1 MSNNPEN
8 ITWTEII
15 TPKKGLLDFNLK
27 EVWDY
32 RDLIMLFVRRDFV
45 SSYKQTVLGPIWF
58 FIQPLLT
65 SVIFIVIFT
74 QIAQLPTA
82 GVPPL
87 LFFLTGITLWNYF
100 SESLTKTSNVF
111 VSNAG
116 IFGKVYF
123 PRLTNPISIV
133 ISGLFKLGIQLLLL
147 LIVLAYYII
156 NGSLNFELSFKLLWL
171 PYLILLMASLGL
183 GLGIIFSSLTTKY
196 RDLSFLLQFGIQ
208 LLMYATPVIYPL
220 ETAKGKLRAILEL
233 NPLTSIVEC
242 FRSLILGQGVYDF
255 GGILYSSIFAIVT
268 LFLGI
273 MIFNQIEKS
282 FMDTV

>member
-1 MSNNPEN
+1 LSNNPEN
-8 ITWTEII
+8 TTWTEII

-100 SESLTKTSNVF
+100 SESLTKTSNAFIQIIVA
-111 VSNAG
+111 S
-116 IFGKVYF
+116 
-123 PRLTNPISIV
+123 ISYIV
-133 ISGLFKLGIQLLLL
+133 DGLFGSRLRNNFF
-147 LIVLAYYII
+147 II
-156 NGSLNFELSFKLLWL
+156 NH
-171 PYLILLMASLGL
+171 
-183 GLGIIFSSLTTKY
+183 
-196 RDLSFLLQFGIQ
+196 
-208 LLMYATPVIYPL
+208 
-220 ETAKGKLRAILEL
+220 
-233 NPLTSIVEC
+233 
-242 FRSLILGQGVYDF
+242 
-255 GGILYSSIFAIVT
+255 
-268 LFLGI
+268 
-273 MIFNQIEKS
+273 QIP
-282 FMDTV
+282 